1 MVADEKKSFS
11 IEKSPAKHTIIVL
24 SGKGGVGKSTIAA
37 NLAVAFTLQGYK
49 TGLLDIDFH
58 GPSIPKLLG
67 LEGKKLAVVDKRIIP
82 AGFGDLKVMSVDFM
96 LEKRTDAVIWRG
108 PLKMSFTR
116 QLLEEVEWGDLDFL
130 IVDSPP
136 GTGDE
141 PLSIVQLIPDPTGSI
156 IVTTSQEVSTTDV
169 KRSITF
175 CNTLNLPVLGVIEN
189 MSGFACPHCGKKIEI
204 FGSGGGE
211 RMAEEMNV
219 KFLSRIPFDTK
230 VMKSGESGKP
240 FVYFDNDAETTGIF
254 SGMVSELLENVL
266 GEENKKTR
274 KND

>member
-96 LEKRTDAVIWRG
+96 LENRTDAVIWRG

-156 IVTTSQEVSTTDV
+156 IVTTSQEVSTIDV

-230 VMKSGESGKP
+230 VMQSGESGKP

-254 SGMVSELLENVL
+254 SGVVSELLETVL
-266 GEENKKTR
+266 GEENKKEG